1 VECDV
6 IPQIIGSTEAPSTS
20 VTSALKLAGSQPIIS
35 LEDMVYPNTYYHHI
49 VGDILLDETSIQKW
63 VQEMKC

>member
-1 VECDV
+1 LA
-6 IPQIIGSTEAPSTS
+6 QSQAPSIG

-49 VGDILLDETSIQKW
+49 VGDILLDETFIQKW
-63 VQEMKC
+63 VQEMKL